1 MKPTFDPERRIED
14 WPDSG
19 GPASDLGQEPFQKE
33 STTLLERAKDLAS
46 TVGEQAKNA
55 ASAVA
60 DKAHDVTS
68 TVKTKAGEM
77 ATTLERGASEA
88 ATAAA
93 DTFEAGRA
101 YVAQGTAGMAR
112 DVTNVIRRNP
122 FPALLIGFGLGFM
135 IARAT
140 RR

>member
-1 MKPTFDPERRIED
+1 MKPTIDPERRIED
-14 WPDSG
+14 WPEG
-19 GPASDLGQEPFQKE
+19 GVPAYTLGQEPSDKE
-33 STTLLERAKDLAS
+33 STTLIERAKDLAS

-77 ATTLERGASEA
+77 AATVERGAGQA
-88 ATAAA
+88 ATVVA

-101 YVAQGTAGMAR
+101 YVAQQGPAGM
-112 DVTNVIRRNP
+112 DGT
-122 FPALLIGFGLGFM
+122 
-135 IARAT
+135 
-140 RR
+140 